1 MPNNK
6 LTAIQRML
14 PGVIA
19 LIILAFYWGP
29 EYFYPWLF
37 EILLFYAGYFFLI
50 RILIL
55 TIINRE
61 FNKDHLKPMVLGIA
75 AIFISIILLLQTPE
89 EIIINFLRA
98 TAIFSVIYISFEY
111 IREKIK

>member
-37 EILLFYAGYFFLI
+37 EILLFYAGYFFDKNTHIDDNKQGIQQRPFETDGL
-50 RILIL
+50 RYCSHFHLHNTSTSNTRGDNNKLSQSNSYILSNL
-55 TIINRE
+55 YL
-61 FNKDHLKPMVLGIA
+61 F
-75 AIFISIILLLQTPE
+75 
-89 EIIINFLRA
+89 
-98 TAIFSVIYISFEY
+98 
-111 IREKIK
+111 